1 MTPVSSNSA
10 AIGDAVV
17 LLSGGDEMLV
27 LDVQPGESGVIAGWK
42 HTSGQVF
49 ESWFP
54 IERLRL
60 VRRMRS
66 AG

>member
-17 LLSGGDEMLV
+17 LLSGSEEMLV
-27 LDVQPGESGVIAGWK
+27 LDVQPGENGVIAGWK
-42 HTSGQVF
+42 HSSGQVF

-66 AG
+66 NG

>member
-10 AIGDAVV
+10 AIGDAVM
-17 LLSGGDEMLV
+17 LLNGGVEMLV
-27 LDVQPGESGVIAGWK
+27 LDVQPGEAGVIAGWK
-42 HTSGQVF
+42 HGSGQVF

-66 AG
+66 DG

>member
-1 MTPVSSNSA
+1 MTPVPSNSA
-10 AIGDAVV
+10 AIGDAVM
-17 LLSGGDEMLV
+17 LLSGGTEMLV
-27 LDVQPGESGVIAGWK
+27 LDVQPGEAGVIAGWK
-42 HTSGQVF
+42 HSSGQVF

-66 AG
+66 EG